1 MPSAEG
7 QAKMLGT
14 TTSLKSLSVNLKL
27 YKESMVEEHNRGE
40 ALALA
45 RSTAATI

>member
-1 MPSAEG
+1 MPSTEG
-7 QAKMLGT
+7 QAKILGAT
-14 TTSLKSLSVNLKL
+14 KSLKSLSTNLKL

-45 RSTAATI
+45 RSTA